1 MQCKYN
7 IDIIDSVKFV
17 KDLKSKPFI
26 EIDEEHIWSLGYD
39 TKPFDDEYEP
49 PENFPN
55 CCGYHKSIVEHTEE
69 WLTKFPDCCE
79 NHKKLRNKYW
89 FKKENYN
96 LLPIKVVNELSY
108 TENFIAK
115 NLNSDLWYKN
125 ITDYIEYSIE
135 SFGVPN
141 IGGGIYLANLKHWLK
156 NTEPTDFEFHE
167 VKRDKLLEF
176 IDKLYY
182 PGKKVN
188 TDLNI
193 LHTTFQKWLKTF
205 PDLPFFAKLKEQLKG
220 KMPFNLLL
228 YEQNHN
234 RFTGLTKA
242 KIRTQSELIEI
253 LITSTKNLLSAVDTP
268 KLLSNGFISDKTKYQ
283 IDLLN
288 EQHKVKQNQLLVDYS
303 KNEVKYVKIIKKW
316 LTNEKTFLSEL
327 QPLIQNCNSM
337 SKLFTTEKREA
348 FDKPYLKVFLRDKSK
363 INETAGLINSLQS
376 VRKANV
382 TDNAEKNITVYPAK
396 TYSVEEMNTEID
408 IELESFLTGGTLDPV
423 FENKIDSLS
432 KKGYDDI
439 LEHIRNYGKNL
450 EKFKNLYD
458 KFDEEGFREF
468 FLPHLNSISKKHSA
482 TGETFNKIGKT
493 DILIQD
499 ENGLNVFIAE
509 CKLWKGESELLKA
522 IDQLLERYVTWR
534 DEKVAL
540 IIFNKNKKN
549 FSDLLIKASNKL
561 TEHDLFDNY
570 LGATSDTSFRYI
582 FKHPDDNSKKIFLEL
597 IIFNCV

>member
-17 KDLKSKPFI
+17 KDLKTKSFV
-26 EIDEEHIWSLGYD
+26 EIDGEHIWSLGYD

-69 WLTKFPDCCE
+69 WLRRFPDCCE
-79 NHKKLRNKYW
+79 SHKKLKTKYW
-89 FKKENYN
+89 FKKDNYK
-96 LLPIKVVNELSY
+96 LLPSKVVNELSY
-108 TENFIAK
+108 TENFIAR
-115 NLNSDLWYKN
+115 NLDSDLWYKN

-141 IGGGIYLANLKHWLK
+141 IGGDRYLANLEHWLK
-156 NTEPTDFEFHE
+156 NTEPTDFELPE
-167 VKRDKLLEF
+167 NKRKKLLEF
-176 IDKLYY
+176 IEKLNN

-205 PDLPFFAKLKEQLKG
+205 PDLPFFKKLKDQLKG

-228 YEQNHN
+228 YEPNHN
-234 RFTGLTKA
+234 RYTGLTKA

-253 LITSTKNLLSAVDTP
+253 LINSTKNLLGAIDTP
-268 KLLSNGFISDKTKYQ
+268 KLFLNGLISDKVKYQ

-316 LTNEKTFLSEL
+316 LKNEKSFLEEL
-327 QPLIQNCNSM
+327 QPLIKNYNSM
-337 SKLFTTEKREA
+337 PKLFTTEKREA

-363 INETAGLINSLQS
+363 IDEVASLISSLQS

-382 TDNAEKNITVYPAK
+382 TDNAEKDITAYPAK
-396 TYSVEEMNTEID
+396 TYSVDEMITEID
-408 IELESFLTGGTLDPV
+408 ISLDSYLTGGTLDPV
-423 FENKIDSLS
+423 FEDKIDSIS
-432 KKGYDDI
+432 DKGYEDI
-439 LEHIRNYGKNL
+439 LTHIRNYGKNL
-450 EKFKNLYD
+450 EKFQNLYA

-468 FLPHLNSISKKHSA
+468 FLPHLNSISQNHTA

-499 ENGLNVFIAE
+499 KDGLNVFIAE

-522 IDQLLERYVTWR
+522 VDQLLDRYVTWR
-534 DEKVAL
+534 DEKTAL
-540 IIFNKNKKN
+540 IVFNKEMKN
-549 FSDLLIKASNKL
+549 FRELLTKASKKL
-561 TEHDLFDNY
+561 TSHPLFEDY
-570 LGATSDTSFRYI
+570 LGSTSDTSFRYV
-582 FKHPDDNSKKIFLEL
+582 FKHPNDNSKKISLEL

>member
-17 KDLKSKPFI
+17 EDLKTKSFV
-26 EIDEEHIWSLGYD
+26 EIDGEHIWSLGYE
-39 TKPFDDEYEP
+39 TKPFDDEYEA

-55 CCGYHKSIVEHTEE
+55 CCGFHESVVEHAEE
-69 WLTKFPDCCE
+69 WLSRFPNCCE
-79 NHKKLRNKYW
+79 SHKKLRTKYW
-89 FKKENYN
+89 FKKENYK
-96 LLPIKVVNELSY
+96 LLPIKILNELSY
-108 TENFIAK
+108 TENFITR
-115 NLNSDLWYKN
+115 NLDSDLWYKN

-141 IGGGIYLANLKHWLK
+141 IGGERYLANIEHWLK
-156 NTEPTDFEFHE
+156 NTEPKDFEFPE
-167 VKRDKLLEF
+167 FKRSKLLEF
-176 IDKLYY
+176 INKLHS

-188 TDLNI
+188 TDLNV

-205 PDLPFFAKLKEQLKG
+205 PDLPFFTKLKEQLKG

-228 YEQNHN
+228 YEPNHN

-253 LITSTKNLLSAVDTP
+253 LINSTKKLLGAIDTP
-268 KLLSNGFISDKTKYQ
+268 NLLSNGLISDKVKYQ

-288 EQHKVKQNQLLVDYS
+288 EQHKVKQYQLLVDYS
-303 KNEVKYVKIIKKW
+303 KNEVRYVKIIKKW
-316 LTNEKTFLSEL
+316 LKNEKLFLSEL
-327 QPLIQNCNSM
+327 QPLIIKYNSM
-337 SKLFTTEKREA
+337 PKLFTTEKREA

-363 INETAGLINSLQS
+363 INEIANLISSLQS
-376 VRKANV
+376 VRKGNV
-382 TDNAEKNITVYPAK
+382 TDNAEKDITAYPAK
-396 TYSVEEMNTEID
+396 TYSLDEMITEID
-408 IELESFLTGGTLDPV
+408 IALESYLTGGILDPV
-423 FENKIDSLS
+423 FEDKIDSLS
-432 KKGYDDI
+432 DKGYDDI
-439 LEHIRNYGKNL
+439 LAHIRNYGKNL
-450 EKFKNLYD
+450 EKFKHLYD

-522 IDQLLERYVTWR
+522 VDQLLERYVTWS
-534 DEKVAL
+534 DEKVAI
-540 IIFNKNKKN
+540 IIFNKDMKN
-549 FSDLLIKASNKL
+549 FSELLTKASIKL
-561 TEHDLFDNY
+561 PEHSLFDDY
-570 LGATSDTSFRYI
+570 IGPTSDISFRYI
-582 FKHPDDNSKKIFLEL
+582 FKHPDDNSKKITLEL